1 MCILKPLSTN
11 DFRKKNDPPLPTND
25 KYYQRDKDVLKYLFA
40 TMPYNTKAEEV
51 FIKVVIIDFIYST
64 QLKQLIG
71 GAGVHELVDLILSLN
86 FDARVKKGDPALVT
100 DIANNNGGVNLFSFA
115 SKYCALHSIYV
126 HKKDDYSIYDSAVAR
141 LFPKYTAEYHK
152 NDPRITQITATQV
165 ECWRQNRDYKSF
177 NDAIGTFL
185 DSIGID
191 ENTYSW
197 RRSDFDR
204 IVWEQRNN

>member
-11 DFRKKNDPPLPTND
+11 DFRKKNDPPLPINNN
-25 KYYQRDKDVLKYLFA
+25 YYQRDNDVLKHLFDK
-40 TMPYNTKAEEV
+40 MSYNTKAEEV

-71 GAGVHELVDLILSLN
+71 GAGVHELVDLILSLD
-86 FDARVKKGDPALVT
+86 FDARVQNGDPNLVT
-100 DIANNNGGVNLFSFA
+100 DIAYNNGGVNLFTFA

-152 NDPRITQITATQV
+152 NDPNVTQITATQV
-165 ECWRQNRDYKSF
+165 DRWRQNRDYKSF
-177 NDAIGTFL
+177 NDAIGSFL
-185 DSIGID
+185 DGIGID
-191 ENTYSW
+191 KKTYPW

-204 IVWEQRNN
+204 IVWEQR